1 MAENST
7 LDKYQWLR
15 AESKRQF
22 YIMYGICG
30 FIEGSMVLSFPL
42 YHYIDISG
50 KSDILISLGTLM
62 NIEIA
67 DWAKM
72 LDWLY

>member
-1 MAENST
+1 
-7 LDKYQWLR
+7 
-15 AESKRQF
+15 
-22 YIMYGICG
+22 MYGICG

-67 DWAKM
+67 D
-72 LDWLY
+72 